1 MRQRKKQT
9 TFTILSSNLENQL
22 HNTRG
27 NQFHRPPFLYEPR
40 KHCRR
45 LKQTR
50 KQEVPVCRIK
60 IYRARGEPRG
70 SDLSSSPVATTAR
83 DNNSRHREA
92 IRFKSRD
99 SRGAVAEIQEGRSG
113 GRAEPGRKPVAEAK
127 DVRGR
132 CRRVREPRPDDHDA
146 SCRDGEEIER
156 DGPCWRL
163 NAGRGRGVPGADS
176 LAASPR
182 AFYTLA
188 GASAWRRR
196 GVAEAVP
203 RAVRCQARHQLSF

>member
-1 MRQRKKQT
+1 M
-9 TFTILSSNLENQL
+9 
-22 HNTRG
+22 
-27 NQFHRPPFLYEPR
+27 
-40 KHCRR
+40 
-45 LKQTR
+45 
-50 KQEVPVCRIK
+50 PVCRIK

-203 RAVRCQARHQLSF
+203 GCPLPSQAPAQLLTGGPRAGRDGHGLSLTGVGGRRLAPRGW